1 MLSAERNAKFR
12 SNQTEADQFTV
23 ENVILSAEV
32 AAGDIKLTALT
43 SFPSFI
49 ILFFFLPLII
59 ISAVHIPYVIVL
71 CVR

>member
-32 AAGDIKLTALT
+32 AVDDIKLTALT
-43 SFPSFI
+43 SFPSFK

-59 ISAVHIPYVIVL
+59 IGRDHISYVITL
-71 CVR
+71 A